1 MTQSTNTQST
11 NTRAANTKPALEL
24 PTANGA
30 FRAARIAFV
39 HALWHREIVEQAH
52 VGFLEE
58 MAALGFGPQTVERF
72 ETPGAFE
79 IPLHAQTLA
88 RTGRYAAVVGAAFVV
103 DGGIYR
109 HEFVAETVV
118 SALMQVQLATETP
131 IFSVILTPHHFHE
144 HDVHQRFFHDHF
156 RVKGHEAARACV
168 GTLQSLA
175 GLAAAA

>member
-1 MTQSTNTQST
+1 MTQATQT
-11 NTRAANTKPALEL
+11 QAAQTQAAQPVLEL

-39 HALWHREIVEQAH
+39 HAQWHREIVEQAY

-58 MAALGFGPQTVERF
+58 MAALGFSPETVERF

-109 HEFVAETVV
+109 HEFVAQTVV
-118 SALMQVQLATETP
+118 AALMQVQLATETP
-131 IFSVILTPHHFHE
+131 MFSVVLTPHHFHE
-144 HDVHQRFFHDHF
+144 HEVHQRFFHDHF
-156 RVKGHEAARACV
+156 RVKGQEAARACV

-175 GLAAAA
+175 QLAAA

>member
-1 MTQSTNTQST
+1 MTQSATTPAATTQ
-11 NTRAANTKPALEL
+11 APKVQLEL

-58 MAALGFGPQTVERF
+58 MATLGFGPQTVEVF

-88 RTGRYAAVVGAAFVV
+88 RTGRYAAIVGAAFVV

-131 IFSVILTPHHFHE
+131 IFSVVLTPHHFHE
-144 HDVHQRFFHDHF
+144 HEVHRRFFHDHF
-156 RVKGHEAARACV
+156 RVKGAEAAKACTA
-168 GTLQSLA
+168 TLESLA
-175 GLAAAA
+175 KLAA

>member
-1 MTQSTNTQST
+1 MTQATQT
-11 NTRAANTKPALEL
+11 QAAQAAAQALEF

-58 MAALGFGPQTVERF
+58 MAALGFPPETVETF
-72 ETPGAFE
+72 QTPGAFE

-103 DGGIYR
+103 NGGIYR

-131 IFSVILTPHHFHE
+131 IFSVVLTPHHFHE

-156 RVKGHEAARACV
+156 RVKGQEAARACV
-168 GTLQSLA
+168 GTLNSLA
-175 GLAAAA
+175 QLSAAA

>member
-1 MTQSTNTQST
+1 MTQAATTQT
-11 NTRAANTKPALEL
+11 AAAQPAAEF

-39 HALWHREIVEQAH
+39 HAQWHREIVEQAYE
-52 VGFLEE
+52 GFLEE
-58 MAALGFGPQTVERF
+58 MAVLGFAPETVERF

-88 RTGRYAAVVGAAFVV
+88 RTGRYAAIVGAAFVV

-109 HEFVAETVV
+109 HEFVAQTVV

-131 IFSVILTPHHFHE
+131 ILSVVLTPHHFHE
-144 HDVHQRFFHDHF
+144 HEVHQRFFHDHF

-168 GTLQSLA
+168 GTLASLA
-175 GLAAAA
+175 QLAAA